1 MGVNM
6 NFLMNLIQ
14 LGLDVGIL
22 ALCCEA
28 VFRQKSEIKAKDFL
42 IFPILLVLCVV
53 PRVDFSVGAN
63 MTASFRS
70 EGFEILPADNI
81 VGLLFLIFAVLLLSS
96 IFFGSKSSGTV
107 FCGTMAAFS
116 IFLFV
121 KCLCAVL
128 FAVCGATDILLLLG
142 SRIAALCLI
151 VVLEFTPLFGLI
163 HQLVQ
168 RSDFTVLIVSA
179 NISVLLMAV
188 LSILSFDVDRILSH
202 LWVIIILILAV
213 LLLDS
218 ILLFLHQRRT
228 QEQKRIHMIE
238 QYVPIVEE
246 LISQVRARQHEF
258 NNRMMAIEAAVAS
271 ADTLEEARKEVADL
285 TGRRQD
291 FNNFGGFGQ
300 QGYGYNVESL
310 YREIGKILGLDK
322 QHNFVIIGAGNLGRA
337 LGNYMN
343 FERRGFIFK
352 GMFDA
357 NPELVGKDVRGVKVM
372 PMDQLESFIRENDI
386 DIAVLTIPKTS
397 AVEVADKLVA
407 NGIRAIWNFA
417 HVDLNVPEGIQVE
430 NVHLSDSLMKL
441 SYNINRYSSDMK

>member
-28 VFRQKSEIKAKDFL
+28 VFRQKSEIEAKDFF

-116 IFLFV
+116 VFLFV
-121 KCLCAVL
+121 KCLCVVL

-142 SRIAALCLI
+142 SRAAALCLI

-168 RSDFTVLIVSA
+168 RSDFTILIVST
-179 NISVLLMAV
+179 NIAVLLMTV
-188 LSILSFDVDRILSH
+188 LSILSFDVDRLLAN
-202 LWVIIILILAV
+202 LWIIIILILAV

-271 ADTLEEARKEVADL
+271 ADTLEEARKECSCTV
-285 TGRRQD
+285 R
-291 FNNFGGFGQ
+291 
-300 QGYGYNVESL
+300 
-310 YREIGKILGLDK
+310 K
-322 QHNFVIIGAGNLGRA
+322 QAT
-337 LGNYMN
+337 
-343 FERRGFIFK
+343 
-352 GMFDA
+352 
-357 NPELVGKDVRGVKVM
+357 
-372 PMDQLESFIRENDI
+372 EN
-386 DIAVLTIPKTS
+386 K
-397 AVEVADKLVA
+397 
-407 NGIRAIWNFA
+407 R
-417 HVDLNVPEGIQVE
+417 
-430 NVHLSDSLMKL
+430 
-441 SYNINRYSSDMK
+441 

>member
-28 VFRQKSEIKAKDFL
+28 VFRQKSEIKAKDFF

-179 NISVLLMAV
+179 NIAVLLMAV

-238 QYVPIVEE
+238 QYVPK
-246 LISQVRARQHEF
+246 
-258 NNRMMAIEAAVAS
+258 N
-271 ADTLEEARKEVADL
+271 
-285 TGRRQD
+285 GCD
-291 FNNFGGFGQ
+291 FP
-300 QGYGYNVESL
+300 ESL
-310 YREIGKILGLDK
+310 GVFINSPGFIGIYNGFQNLKFLADIQGKIGEKEIRQAMSKVGLDPDNKTKVDNYSLGMKQKLGLAQAIMEGQDILILDEPFNALDYKTYEDVKAIIRMLKAEGKTIFLTSHHYKDIEQLCDQVYSLEDCQLLPITEEIAARYRE
-322 QHNFVIIGAGNLGRA
+322 
-337 LGNYMN
+337 
-343 FERRGFIFK
+343 
-352 GMFDA
+352 
-357 NPELVGKDVRGVKVM
+357 
-372 PMDQLESFIRENDI
+372 MD
-386 DIAVLTIPKTS
+386 
-397 AVEVADKLVA
+397 
-407 NGIRAIWNFA
+407 
-417 HVDLNVPEGIQVE
+417 
-430 NVHLSDSLMKL
+430 
-441 SYNINRYSSDMK
+441 